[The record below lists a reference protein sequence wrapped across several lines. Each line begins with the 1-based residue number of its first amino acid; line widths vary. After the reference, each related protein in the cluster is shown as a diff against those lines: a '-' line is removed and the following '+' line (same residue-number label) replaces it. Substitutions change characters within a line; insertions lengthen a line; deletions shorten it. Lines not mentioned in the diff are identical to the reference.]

1 MPDRPESLDEVLEPS
16 VAALARSGDDAL
28 SKACSEGCPDWGAVV
43 AWTDRTRQLV
53 LRQRQPSVLRAEL
66 PSMAGRLLEILRATP
81 ASPDVDPEWLVA
93 RFVERLPEVRACLAE
108 DVEAAH
114 EGDPASKSFAE
125 IVVAYPS
132 IQAVTVHRLAHQLF
146 LLGVPVLARVMS
158 EYAHGRT
165 GIDIHPGATIGRRF
179 FIDHGTGVVIG
190 ETAVVEDDVSLLHG
204 VTLGGTGKHGGD
216 RHPKVGPNVLISA
229 GAAIFGNIR
238 IGEGAKIGG
247 GSVVLE
253 DVPPH
258 RTAVGV
264 PARVV
269 GRPASDRPALEMD
282 QTLPGTGGDG
292 I

>member
-1 MPDRPESLDEVLEPS
+1 VSTDPLWQEIRADVEREARSEPLLERFLRAAILSHDRLED
-16 VAALARSGDDAL
+16 ALAFRLAEKLASPNLGDAPLRELVTDALDDDAEL
-28 SKACSEGCPDWGAVV
+28 GDAVR
-43 AWTDRTRQLV
+43 AD
-53 LRQRQPSVLRAEL
+53 LRA
-66 PSMAGRLLEILRATP
+66 
-81 ASPDVDPEWLVA
+81 
-93 RFVERLPEVRACLAE
+93 VRKR
-108 DVEAAH
+108 
-114 EGDPASKSFAE
+114 DPACTGHCQPLLYFKGFHAVQAYRVSHWLWRRERKS
-125 IVVAYPS
+125 
-132 IQAVTVHRLAHQLF
+132 LALF
-146 LLGVPVLARVMS
+146 LQNRIS
-158 EYAHGRT
+158 EVFAM
-165 GIDIHPGATIGRRF
+165 DIHPGARLGRGI